1 MKKQIEKQAPK
12 IRWTKVVVLIFGIT
26 IAVILISMAIGVYN
40 RVSSSWQEIQFA
52 YNKTEVVR
60 TVRIDYENKVS
71 EIVKSYE
78 EQKLTPEQKLIE
90 EVVDQMKTSK

>member
-1 MKKQIEKQAPK
+1 MKKQIEKQAPR
-12 IRWTKVVVLIFGIT
+12 IRWTKIVALILG
-26 IAVILISMAIGVYN
+26 IAVAILLISMAIGVYN

-60 TVRIDYENKVS
+60 TVRIDYENKIS
-71 EIVKSYE
+71 EIEKSYK
-78 EQKLTPEQKLIE
+78 EQELTPEQKLIE

>member
-40 RVSSSWQEIQFA
+40 RVSSRWQEIQFA

-60 TVRIDYENKVS
+60 TVRIDYENKIS
-71 EIVKSYE
+71 EIEKSYK
-78 EQKLTPEQKLIE
+78 EQELTPEQKLIE
-90 EVVDQMKTSK
+90 EIVDQMKTSK

>member
-40 RVSSSWQEIQFA
+40 RVSSRWQEIQFA

-60 TVRIDYENKVS
+60 TVRIDYENKIS
-71 EIVKSYE
+71 EIEKSYK
-78 EQKLTPEQKLIE
+78 EQELTPEQKLIE

>member
-12 IRWTKVVVLIFGIT
+12 IRWIKVVVLIFGIT

-40 RVSSSWQEIQFA
+40 RVSSRWQEIQFA

-60 TVRIDYENKVS
+60 TVRIDYENKIS
-71 EIVKSYE
+71 EIEKSYK
-78 EQKLTPEQKLIE
+78 EQELTPEQKLIE
-90 EVVDQMKTSK
+90 EIVDQMKTSK

>member
-40 RVSSSWQEIQFA
+40 RASSGWQEIQFA

-60 TVRIDYENKVS
+60 TVRIDYENKIS
-71 EIVKSYE
+71 EIEKSYK
-78 EQKLTPEQKLIE
+78 EQELTPEQKLIE

>member
-12 IRWTKVVVLIFGIT
+12 IRWTKIVALILG
-26 IAVILISMAIGVYN
+26 IAVAMLLISVAIGVYN

-52 YNKTEVVR
+52 YNKAEVVR
-60 TVRIDYENKVS
+60 TVRIDYENKIS
-71 EIVKSYE
+71 EIEKSYK
-78 EQKLTPEQKLIE
+78 EQELTPEQKLIE